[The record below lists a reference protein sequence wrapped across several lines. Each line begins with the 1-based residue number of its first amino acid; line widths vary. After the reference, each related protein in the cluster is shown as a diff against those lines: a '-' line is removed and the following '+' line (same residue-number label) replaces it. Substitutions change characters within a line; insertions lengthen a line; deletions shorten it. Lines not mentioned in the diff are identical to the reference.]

1 MEAGL
6 ESCARE
12 WARVASRINRL
23 YNRAVRLQADA
34 ALAGDTRAF
43 ARAADVADELLLLR
57 GDLEQWEEGECF
69 DPIEFRSRLRRLER
83 QLATIEARLKAA
95 GG

>member
-6 ESCARE
+6 ESCIRE
-12 WARVASRINRL
+12 WARIASRINRL

-34 ALAGDTRAF
+34 AVIGDVKAF
-43 ARAADVADELLLLR
+43 SRAADVVDELLLLR

-69 DPIEFRSRLRRLER
+69 DPVEFHSRLRRLER
-83 QLATIEARLKAA
+83 QLAAVEARL
-95 GG
+95 G